1 MNPLALVLGR
11 IDLIRALGLGGID
24 SVVVA
29 RRDDPVRYSRH
40 VRDTIEADDGA
51 RLDALLDYAS
61 SADEPLPLFY
71 DSDAA
76 LLFISRERER
86 LGERYR
92 FVIPPANLVDH
103 LLDKAKFQEL
113 AERLDLPVPRGHRID
128 LNRNSGRVG
137 LEFPIVLKAVPY
149 RDDRWDRVGF
159 SSKVVRV
166 DNEDELDGLWRRLA
180 AADLDIVAQE
190 LVPGSEA
197 HLESY
202 HVYVDESGE
211 IAAEFTGR
219 KIRTWPRDFGLTT
232 SLTTT
237 ADPEV
242 AALGREVI
250 GRLGFRG
257 VAKLDLKRGPDGR
270 LHLLEVNP
278 RFTLWAHV
286 GAVAGV
292 NIPAV
297 VYADL
302 MGRARPES
310 SRAEPCVTW
319 VWPRPDAAAA
329 RAEGVPRS
337 RWLLWALRSKT
348 NAAWAWHD
356 PAPYLRGRL
365 GRRLM
370 RRGRSAPREA
380 APHG

>member
-1 MNPLALVLGR
+1 MVLGR
-11 IDLIRALGLGGID
+11 IDLIRALGLAGID

-29 RRDDPVRYSRH
+29 SPDDPARYSRH
-40 VRDTIEADDGA
+40 VRATIEAEGPE
-51 RLDALLDYAS
+51 RLEALLGYARS
-61 SADEPLPLFY
+61 SSDRTPLFY
-71 DSDAA
+71 DSDAT

-86 LGERYR
+86 LGEGYR
-92 FVIPPANLVDH
+92 FVIPPTSMVDD

-113 AERLDLPVPRGHRID
+113 ADRLDLPVPRGHRID
-128 LNRNSGRVG
+128 LSRNSGGVD
-137 LEFPIVLKAVPY
+137 LDFPIVLKAVPY
-149 RDDRWDRVGF
+149 RDRRWDRVGF

-166 DNEDELDGLWRRLA
+166 DNQEELDGLWQRLA

-237 ADPEV
+237 DDPEV

-250 GRLGFRG
+250 ERLGFRG
-257 VAKLDLKRGPDGR
+257 VAKLDLKRAPDGR
-270 LHLLEVNP
+270 LYLLEVNP

-286 GAVAGV
+286 GAAAGV

-297 VYADL
+297 VHADL
-302 MGRARPES
+302 TGRPRPQASRARPG
-310 SRAEPCVTW
+310 VTW

-337 RWLLWALRSKT
+337 KWLVWALRSKT
-348 NAAWAWHD
+348 NAAWAWDD

-370 RRGRSAPREA
+370 RRDRSASREA

>member
-1 MNPLALVLGR
+1 MVVGR

-29 RRDDPVRYSRH
+29 SPGDTARYSRH
-40 VRDTIEADDGA
+40 VRAAIEADGPA
-51 RLDALLDYAS
+51 RLDALLDYAGS
-61 SADEPLPLFY
+61 SSDRTPLFY
-71 DSDAA
+71 DSDDS
-76 LLFISRERER
+76 LLLISRARER
-86 LGERYR
+86 LGEGYR
-92 FVIPPANLVDH
+92 FVIPPTSMVDD
-103 LLDKAKFQEL
+103 LLDKARFQAL
-113 AERLDLPVPRGHRID
+113 ADRLDLPVPRGHRID
-128 LNRNSGRVG
+128 LSRNSGGVD

-149 RDDRWDRVGF
+149 RDGRWDRVGF

-166 DNEDELDGLWRRLA
+166 DNQEELDGLWQRLA

-237 ADPEV
+237 DDPEV

-250 GRLGFRG
+250 ERLGFRG
-257 VAKLDLKRGPDGR
+257 VAKLDLKRAPDGR
-270 LHLLEVNP
+270 LYLLEVNP

-297 VYADL
+297 VHADL
-302 MGRARPES
+302 TGRPRPEAARARPG
-310 SRAEPCVTW
+310 VTW

-337 RWLLWALRSKT
+337 RWLVWAIRSKT

-370 RRGRSAPREA
+370 RRDRSASREA